1 MSKFYKVPVNKI
13 KEFSRKLLSYLS
25 TSKPESAID
34 LADSKPESAID
45 LADSKPES
53 AIDLADSKPE
63 SAIDLA
69 DSKPES
75 AIDLETK
82 LFDATCEAV
91 KEAVS
96 SVKEGISFPQD

>member
-25 TSKPESAID
+25 T
-34 LADSKPESAID
+34 
-45 LADSKPES
+45 
-53 AIDLADSKPE
+53 SKPE

>member
-25 TSKPESAID
+25 T
-34 LADSKPESAID
+34 SKPESAID

>member
-45 LADSKPES
+45 LVDSKPES
-53 AIDLADSKPE
+53 GKSIA
-63 SAIDLA
+63 
-69 DSKPES
+69 
-75 AIDLETK
+75 ETK

-91 KEAVS
+91 KDAVS

>member
-34 LADSKPESAID
+34 LADSKPESGKSIA
-45 LADSKPES
+45 
-53 AIDLADSKPE
+53 
-63 SAIDLA
+63 
-69 DSKPES
+69 
-75 AIDLETK
+75 ETK

-91 KEAVS
+91 KDAVS